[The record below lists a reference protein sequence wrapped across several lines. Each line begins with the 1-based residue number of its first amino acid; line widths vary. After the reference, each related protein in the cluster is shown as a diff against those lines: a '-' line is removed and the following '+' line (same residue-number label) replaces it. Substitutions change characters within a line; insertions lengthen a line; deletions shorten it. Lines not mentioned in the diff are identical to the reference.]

1 MASTLS
7 LHLLITLMLTDI
19 IKTIKD
25 CDMLHRG
32 EHVLVALS
40 GGVDSSVL
48 LDVLIKCREELGIS
62 VSAAHLN
69 HMLRGK
75 DADNDEAFVREKCEK
90 LGVPFVSER
99 IDITSLAQ
107 KSGQSTE
114 LCARE
119 VRYGFLRRAKAE
131 LGADKIATAHNANDN
146 LETVIFNLSRGGGID
161 GMCGIPPVRED
172 IIRPLI
178 FVPRQEIEKYAAC
191 NGIEFCEDKTNAETV
206 YTRNKIRHNIVP
218 EILKIN
224 AGAIKNAS
232 RSSRILR
239 DDADFLKNEAHL
251 AAERVVADE
260 NGCDVKKLYSLHPAL
275 FGRVCE
281 NFAAKAAG
289 EENYVLEYCHVTA
302 LRALCESAV
311 PSGMIHLPGGVCARR
326 EYENL
331 VFEKAGQ
338 YEAAAPVKLCEGEF
352 HFGCFRVFVKKTVKT
367 EKINNSVNTF
377 LISCGRIQ
385 DGLVLR
391 SRAVGDEIKLPKR
404 PTKSLKK
411 LFIEKRIPKAQR
423 EKIPVIADGEK
434 TVAVYG
440 IGTDERYIPQNGDEI
455 YAIEI
460 NKGCWENE
468 K

>member
-1 MASTLS
+1 
-7 LHLLITLMLTDI
+7 MLTDI

-25 CDMLHRG
+25 YDMLRRG

-40 GGVDSSVL
+40 GGADSSVL
-48 LDVLIKCREELGIS
+48 LDVLLKCREELGII

-75 DADNDEAFVREKCEK
+75 DAYEDEDFVREKCKK
-90 LGVPFVSER
+90 LGVPFVCER
-99 IDITSLAQ
+99 IDITALAQ

-119 VRYGFLRRAKAE
+119 VRYDFLCRAKRE
-131 LGADKIATAHNANDN
+131 LSADKIATAHNANDN
-146 LETVIFNLSRGGGID
+146 LETVIFNLSRGGGTD
-161 GMCGIPPVRED
+161 GMCGIPPVRGD

-178 FVPRQEIEKYAAC
+178 SVSRQEIEEYATQNSIA
-191 NGIEFCEDKTNAETV
+191 FCEDKTNAETV
-206 YTRNKIRHNIVP
+206 YTRNKIRHNIIP
-218 EILKIN
+218 EMLKIN
-224 AGAIKNAS
+224 SAAIKNAS

-239 DDADFLKNEAHL
+239 DDADFLKKEACL
-251 AAERVVADE
+251 AAERVMT
-260 NGCDVKKLYSLHPAL
+260 GDVKCEVEKLFSLHPAL

-281 NFAAKAAG
+281 SFAAKVAG
-289 EENYVLEYCHVTA
+289 EKNYVLEYRHVTA
-302 LRALCESAV
+302 LRVLCQSAV
-311 PSGMIHLPGGVCARR
+311 PSGEVHLPGGICARR
-326 EYENL
+326 EYEKL
-331 VFEKAGQ
+331 VFEKNEKSAVT
-338 YEAAAPVKLCEGEF
+338 ELTKLSKGEF
-352 HFGCFRVFVKKTVKT
+352 KFGKFQIFVKKTVKT

-377 LISCGRIQ
+377 LISCDRIQ
-385 DGLVLR
+385 NGLVLR
-391 SRAVGDEIKLPKR
+391 SRATGDEVKLPKR

-411 LFIEKRIPKAQR
+411 LFIEKRIPKAKR
-423 EKIPVIADGEK
+423 EKIPVIADGEN

-455 YAIEI
+455 YVIEI

>member
-1 MASTLS
+1 
-7 LHLLITLMLTDI
+7 MLTDI

-25 CDMLHRG
+25 FDMLHRG

-40 GGVDSSVL
+40 GGADSSVL
-48 LDVLIKCREELGIS
+48 LDVLLKCREELGIT

-75 DADNDEAFVREKCEK
+75 DAYEDEAFVRQKCEK
-90 LGVPFVSER
+90 LGVPFVCER
-99 IDITSLAQ
+99 IDITALAK

-119 VRYGFLRRAKAE
+119 VRYDFLRRAKRE

-146 LETVIFNLSRGGGID
+146 LETVIFNLSRGSGTD
-161 GMCGIPPVRED
+161 GMCGIPPVRGD

-178 FVPRQEIEKYAAC
+178 SVSRQEIEEYATQNSIA
-191 NGIEFCEDKTNAETV
+191 FCEDKTNAETV
-206 YTRNKIRHNIVP
+206 YTRNKIRHNIIP

-224 AGAIKNAS
+224 SGAIKNAW
-232 RSSRILR
+232 RSSCVLR
-239 DDADFLKNEAHL
+239 DDADFLKNEACL
-251 AAERVVADE
+251 AAERVMTGDIKCEVE
-260 NGCDVKKLYSLHPAL
+260 NLHGLHPAL

-281 NFAAKAAG
+281 IFAAKAA
-289 EENYVLEYCHVTA
+289 EKENYVLEYRHVTA
-302 LRALCESAV
+302 LRVLCESTA
-311 PSGMIHLPGGVCARR
+311 PSGEVHLPGGICARR
-326 EYENL
+326 EYDKL
-331 VFEKAGQ
+331 LFEKNGKSAVP
-338 YEAAAPVKLCEGEF
+338 EPTKLNKGEF
-352 HFGCFRVFVKKTVKT
+352 YFGNFKIFVKKAVKT

-377 LISCGRIQ
+377 TVSCDRIQ
-385 DGLVLR
+385 NGLILR
-391 SRAVGDEIKLPKR
+391 SRETGDEIKLPKR

-411 LFIEKRIPKAQR
+411 LFIEKKVPKAER
-423 EKIPVIADGEK
+423 GKIPVIADGEN

-455 YAIEI
+455 YVIEI

>member
-1 MASTLS
+1 
-7 LHLLITLMLTDI
+7 MLTDI
-19 IKTIKD
+19 IKTIKEY
-25 CDMLHRG
+25 DMLHRG
-32 EHVLVALS
+32 AHVLVALS
-40 GGVDSSVL
+40 GGADSSVL
-48 LDVLIKCREELGIS
+48 LDVLIKCREALGIC

-90 LGVPFVSER
+90 LGIAFVSER
-99 IDITSLAQ
+99 IDITALAQ

-119 VRYGFLRRAKAE
+119 VRYDFLRRTKTE
-131 LGADKIATAHNANDN
+131 LRADKIATAHNANDN
-146 LETVIFNLSRGGGID
+146 LETVIFNLSRGGGTD
-161 GMCGIPPVRED
+161 GMCGIPPVRGN

-178 FVPRQEIEKYAAC
+178 FTSRREIEEYAAC

-206 YTRNKIRHNIVP
+206 YTRNKIRHNIIP

-224 AGAIKNAS
+224 PAAIKNAS

-239 DDADFLKNEAHL
+239 DDADFLRKEACL
-251 AAERVVADE
+251 ASKRVMTDE
-260 NGCDVKKLYSLHPAL
+260 SACEVKELCRIHPAL

-281 NFAAKAAG
+281 ILAAKAAKK
-289 EENYVLEYCHVTA
+289 ENYVLEYCHVTA
-302 LRALCESAV
+302 LRALCESAA
-311 PSGMIHLPGGVCARR
+311 PSGEVYLPGGVCARR
-326 EYENL
+326 EYEKL
-331 VFEKAGQ
+331 LFEKA
-338 YEAAAPVKLCEGEF
+338 EECEVIAPLKLCEGEF
-352 HFGCFRVFVKKTVKT
+352 RFGCLRVFVKKTVKT

-377 LISCGRIQ
+377 LISCGKIQ
-385 DGLVLR
+385 DSLILR
-391 SRAVGDEIKLPKR
+391 GRAVGDEIKLPKR
-404 PTKSLKK
+404 PAKSLKK

-423 EKIPVIADGEK
+423 EKIPVIADGENI
-434 TVAVYG
+434 VAVYG

-455 YAIEI
+455 YVIEI